1 MTKVWESS
9 VNTLGDIQKVL
20 LLKNNN
26 FYTVIYTMTMKIF
39 TSSLKENRWIYIYI
53 YIYIH
58 LFNKR
63 HIYTCWTRL
72 RIAKLLATTK
82 QCQSGETLKTW
93 NSGISLW
100 KRTDGTVFDPALP
113 MFVFKVRAS
122 PAKKKI
128 YICFNDFFIFQ
139 TLTCQK
145 SIFYLL
151 LFANKE
157 LQHILLNISRIK
169 GNQTIIIG
177 QLIEHPKK
185 IIKKSIFHHF

>member
-1 MTKVWESS
+1 M
-9 VNTLGDIQKVL
+9 N
-20 LLKNNN
+20 
-26 FYTVIYTMTMKIF
+26 IYI
-39 TSSLKENRWIYIYI
+39 NIYIYI
-53 YIYIH
+53 YILYIYIH

-128 YICFNDFFIFQ
+128 IFASMIFLFFRLSLVKNQFFI
-139 TLTCQK
+139 C
-145 SIFYLL
+145 FYLL
-151 LFANKE
+151 TKNFNTYCSIYHESKAT
-157 LQHILLNISRIK
+157 R
-169 GNQTIIIG
+169 
-177 QLIEHPKK
+177 QL
-185 IIKKSIFHHF
+185 